1 MKGNL
6 ALVCLSH
13 YWGGMEIDTL
23 KLTKSFSAHGVPV
36 ILVCKKD
43 SILHH
48 EALESDVGNIYP
60 ISFKRHLDINIIVGI
75 YRLLAHRNVSNII
88 FFGTSEIKSIY
99 FSVLFCS
106 RETNVIVRYG
116 TTMSTSKKDFLH
128 NLFYSCVSTHVG
140 ISQHITTN
148 IKNIIPISKRAKINC
163 IYPSTIFP
171 KLDAKSCLFDQRKGN
186 KIIIVSRV
194 VEGKGHEDL
203 ILATKSIDAIITV
216 VGSGDQSYINAL
228 INKIESND
236 IHKYQFIGSVKY
248 DEVSNKLIENGIFVF
263 PSYGEG
269 LGNSLV
275 EALGMGLVCITY
287 DNTVFREFEDMGF
300 YIHLVENRNV
310 EKLAFK
316 INEVIQDFDIHWR
329 RSQTNINLARE
340 IFSAKNEVSQF
351 MKFLK

>member
-13 YWGGMEIDTL
+13 YWGGMELDTL
-23 KLTKSFSAHGVPV
+23 KLTKSFSAQGVPV

-48 EALESDVGNIYP
+48 EAQKSDVCNIDP
-60 ISFKRHLDINIIVGI
+60 ISFKRHLDFNIIIGI
-75 YRLLAHRNVSNII
+75 YRLLVHRNVSNII

-99 FSVLFCS
+99 FGVLFCS
-106 RETNVIVRYG
+106 REINVLVRYG
-116 TTMSTSKKDFLH
+116 TTMSTPKKDFVH
-128 NLFYSCVSTHVG
+128 SLFYSCVSTHVA
-140 ISQHITTN
+140 ISQHIVAN
-148 IKNIIPISKRAKINC
+148 IKNIIPISKKANISC
-163 IYPSTIFP
+163 IYPGTTFQE
-171 KLDAKSCLFDQRKGN
+171 LDAKSYLFDQLKGN
-186 KIIIVSRV
+186 KIIIVSRI

-203 ILATKSIDAIITV
+203 VLATKNIDATITV
-216 VGSGDQSYINAL
+216 VGSGEQTYINAL
-228 INKIESND
+228 LNKIESNE
-236 IHKYQFIGSVKY
+236 IHKYHFIGAVKY
-248 DEVSNKLIENGIFVF
+248 DEVSNKLRENGIFVF

-310 EKLAFK
+310 EKLACT
-316 INEVIQDFDIHWR
+316 INEVIQNFYLHWR
-329 RSQTNINLARE
+329 RSQSNINLARK
-340 IFSAKNEVSQF
+340 IFSAKKEVSQF
-351 MKFLK
+351 MNLLK